1 MYFKQDF
8 NEKHFKATAAFQY
21 RILLTYTLFECSN
34 IEIITRLEYRIYI
47 LSFFPL
53 SEEYVFQTSRV
64 AILHEYIRRHGV
76 YSGRIRIFLSWL
88 PPSWRNRSPS

>member
-47 LSFFPL
+47 LSFFSPL
-53 SEEYVFQTSRV
+53 
-64 AILHEYIRRHGV
+64 G
-76 YSGRIRIFLSWL
+76 GIRISNE
-88 PPSWRNRSPS
+88 SSRNFTRIYTPARRVQREDTDIS